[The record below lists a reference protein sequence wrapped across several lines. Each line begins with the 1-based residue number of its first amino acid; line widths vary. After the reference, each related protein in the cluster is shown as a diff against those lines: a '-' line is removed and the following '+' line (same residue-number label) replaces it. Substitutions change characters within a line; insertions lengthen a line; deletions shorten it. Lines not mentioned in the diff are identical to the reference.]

1 MNEET
6 EEIKQTDPEEYA
18 QYYSD
23 SGFWRKIAKK
33 SRSIGRKFSEILLVL
48 YYSLTD
54 KETPKWAKSVIVGA
68 LGYFIFPVDAI
79 PDFIPVIGFTDDYGM
94 IMSAIAVIAAHI
106 KDEHKDKARRITEK
120 LFQ

>member
-1 MNEET
+1 MSEEQD
-6 EEIKQTDPEEYA
+6 EIKKTDPEEYA
-18 QYYSD
+18 QYYSAP
-23 SGFWRKIAKK
+23 GFWRKIAKQ
-33 SRSIGRKFSEILLVL
+33 SRGIGRKLSEILLVL

-106 KDEHKDKARRITEK
+106 KDEHKAKARRITEK